1 MNNLRYNGYRAK
13 TAVTLIWI
21 VMFLDIISFISGYFQ
36 LNLILRVEDGIAVS
50 ASEIDSNDTREQG
63 IAIFYLIAYIISG
76 IVFIQWFRRAYFN
89 LHQKKEFLSFSEG
102 WAAGSWFVPIVSL
115 YRPLQIMKELYE
127 ETRDF
132 LITKGETFQKDLTTN
147 FLGLWWTLWIVNNL
161 IGQIIFRIDAD
172 TLPVLKGVTLLS
184 LAGNAIGIILAFV
197 TVKVIRDYAE
207 AEEVLFRMKEETVI
221 VEDEKLIENGS
232 L

>member
-1 MNNLRYNGYRAK
+1 
-13 TAVTLIWI
+13 
-21 VMFLDIISFISGYFQ
+21 
-36 LNLILRVEDGIAVS
+36 
-50 ASEIDSNDTREQG
+50 
-63 IAIFYLIAYIISG
+63 
-76 IVFIQWFRRAYFN
+76 
-89 LHQKKEFLSFSEG
+89 
-102 WAAGSWFVPIVSL
+102 
-115 YRPLQIMKELYE
+115 
-127 ETRDF
+127 
-132 LITKGETFQKDLTTN
+132 
-147 FLGLWWTLWIVNNL
+147 VNNL

-221 VEDEKLIENGS
+221 VEDEKLIENAS

>member
-1 MNNLRYNGYRAK
+1 MNNLRYNGHRAK

-36 LNLILRVEDGIAVS
+36 LNLILRVEDGVAVS
-50 ASEIDSNDTREQG
+50 ASEIDSNDFREQA
-63 IAIFYLIAYIISG
+63 IAIFYMIAYIISG

-132 LITKGETFQKDLTTN
+132 LISKGETFHKDLTTN

-172 TLPVLKGVTLLS
+172 TLPVLKGVTFLS

-207 AEEVLFRMKEETVI
+207 AEELLFRMKEETAI
-221 VEDEKLIENGS
+221 VEDENFIENGS

>member
-1 MNNLRYNGYRAK
+1 MNNLRFNGHRAK

-36 LNLILRVEDGIAVS
+36 LNLILRVED
-50 ASEIDSNDTREQG
+50 SNDFREQA
-63 IAIFYLIAYIISG
+63 IAIFYMIAYIISG

-127 ETRDF
+127 ETRDL
-132 LITKGETFQKDLTTN
+132 LISKGETFHKDLTTN
-147 FLGLWWTLWIVNNL
+147 FLGLWWALWIVNNL
-161 IGQIIFRIDAD
+161 IGQIIFRIDAEC
-172 TLPVLKGVTLLS
+172 GSELLG
-184 LAGNAIGIILAFV
+184 L
-197 TVKVIRDYAE
+197 D
-207 AEEVLFRMKEETVI
+207 
-221 VEDEKLIENGS
+221 
-232 L
+232 

>member
-36 LNLILRVEDGIAVS
+36 LNLILRVEDGVAVS

-132 LITKGETFQKDLTTN
+132 LISKGETFPKDLTTN

-184 LAGNAIGIILAFV
+184 LAGNVIGIILAFV

-221 VEDEKLIENGS
+221 VEDEKLIDNGS

>member
-36 LNLILRVEDGIAVS
+36 LNLILRVEDGVAVS

-132 LITKGETFQKDLTTN
+132 VISKGETFSKDLTTN

-221 VEDEKLIENGS
+221 VEDEKLIENAS

>member
-1 MNNLRYNGYRAK
+1 MNNLRYNGHRAK

-36 LNLILRVEDGIAVS
+36 LNLILRVEDGVAVS

-102 WAAGSWFVPIVSL
+102 WAAGSWFV
-115 YRPLQIMKELYE
+115 
-127 ETRDF
+127 
-132 LITKGETFQKDLTTN
+132 
-147 FLGLWWTLWIVNNL
+147 
-161 IGQIIFRIDAD
+161 
-172 TLPVLKGVTLLS
+172 
-184 LAGNAIGIILAFV
+184 
-197 TVKVIRDYAE
+197 
-207 AEEVLFRMKEETVI
+207 
-221 VEDEKLIENGS
+221 
-232 L
+232 